1 MIFHKIF
8 IVDFNIAYT
17 YFLNSLKI
25 NIYVFN
31 FFIYFHAVNG
41 IFFKNELFKIY
52 NNKTLKKHLFQGFL
66 VRIIMNFC
74 SRTIF
79 TVYWQLFYALSS
91 YLRP

>member
-1 MIFHKIF
+1 M
-8 IVDFNIAYT
+8 
-17 YFLNSLKI
+17 
-25 NIYVFN
+25 FN
-31 FFIYFHAVNG
+31 FLSIFMQLMVF
-41 IFFKNELFKIY
+41 FFKNELFKIY

-66 VRIIMNFC
+66 VRIVMNFC